1 MSEQQWAK
9 AVMKS
14 QHASAQK
21 VRLVADSVRG
31 VSVESALEQLAYHPS
46 KHAALVKKTLE
57 SAMANAENNYALDID
72 ELIVQSIFVDKATTL
87 KRMRARARGR
97 SARIFKHYC
106 HITVVVGLEKGK
118 VS

>member
-72 ELIVQSIFVDKATTL
+72 ELIVQSFPAGLHHLNIPDDGIIATDGAFVSAFTGSGNKLTIFL
-87 KRMRARARGR
+87 
-97 SARIFKHYC
+97 S
-106 HITVVVGLEKGK
+106 
-118 VS
+118 